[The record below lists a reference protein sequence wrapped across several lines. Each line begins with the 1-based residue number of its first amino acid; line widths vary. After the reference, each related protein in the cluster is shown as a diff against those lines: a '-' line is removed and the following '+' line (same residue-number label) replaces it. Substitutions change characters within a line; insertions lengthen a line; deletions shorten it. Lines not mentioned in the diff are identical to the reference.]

1 MNPIKGIV
9 NYVRSSKA
17 ELEKVSWPT
26 RQETIR
32 YGVLV
37 IIASVFVAVFF
48 SVLDMGLG
56 FGIDAL
62 LERQAQT
69 SATTETEPTPTPEN
83 NVNVL
88 PTVQATTP
96 DGTPVNVEVKPLN
109 TPPAGG
115 FTVTQ

>member
-1 MNPIKGIV
+1 MNPIASII

-17 ELEKVSWPT
+17 ELEKVSWPS

-56 FGIDAL
+56 LGIDAL
-62 LERQAQT
+62 LERQTQADRT
-69 SATTETEPTPTPEN
+69 AETEQTAPST
-83 NVNVL
+83 NVNVV
-88 PTVQATTP
+88 PDIQATTP
-96 DGTPVNVEVKPLN
+96 DGRPANVQVTPLD
-109 TPPAGG
+109 TPPSGG
-115 FTVTQ
+115 FTISP